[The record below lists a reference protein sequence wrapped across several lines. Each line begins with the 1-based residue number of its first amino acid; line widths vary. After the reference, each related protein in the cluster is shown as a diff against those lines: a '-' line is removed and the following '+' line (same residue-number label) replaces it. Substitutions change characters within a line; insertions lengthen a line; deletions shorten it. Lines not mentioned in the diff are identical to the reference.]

1 MTTARELVHHLIRS
15 PRRQQPPPALVL
27 QAMQIG
33 RAALRDGGGRG
44 GGSGCMA
51 ASCPLPFPRP
61 AAPRHEPESD
71 TPKGPWP
78 PAAARLTEGEALKKR
93 RDTCGSAAP
102 LPPQARRFG
111 DEGRGGRVLHFP
123 FTAGGRGLCTAAPSL
138 HPDASSPPKIFVC
151 FAVRRRLR
159 RCELGGLALPWP
171 FLRRLRRPPSPR
183 LVVGLGSIPWAMQSS
198 VGRVRPSTPIAHSR
212 RTPRTSR
219 LAP

>member
-1 MTTARELVHHLIRS
+1 MRMTTARELVHHLIRS

-27 QAMQIG
+27 KSMQIG

-61 AAPRHEPESD
+61 VAPRHEPESD

-78 PAAARLTEGEALKKR
+78 PAAARLTEGEALEKR

-111 DEGRGGRVLHFP
+111 DEGRVHS
-123 FTAGGRGLCTAAPSL
+123 RGQGSL
-138 HPDASSPPKIFVC
+138 HRSAKPPSGCLLSTENFCVFC
-151 FAVRRRLR
+151 RGRRLR